1 MANIASTPK
10 FVWLLPL
17 VVGICA
23 LMVLPGGSVL
33 GSPALS
39 TTTLGATGGHSAE
52 AVGPTVALAP
62 SSHSMAPAGAPS
74 ASPLSGLPPS
84 LSHVPWVQSLTHTGP
99 TTRPLTSLPNLAI
112 LKDPPTATGQPVNP
126 FYVAQPAPLGLGDFG
141 LGATTYSYN
150 VSRFLGQVTL
160 QAPPNVTDPGS
171 LGLVE
176 PSGQADGNVGS
187 MYEWG
192 LQLNTV
198 ATNISIPGSDQGFFW
213 TQNVVNWNDTGIH
226 FVDDTFNL
234 TSATQNPFY
243 IAPGTIYSACHTSGA
258 GIDSILATYGGVF
271 QCVGGTIPVSPASY
285 PVTVQ
290 LFNSASVNAQGRTQV
305 TYGYRITEAGTGTTF
320 SGVSDNVVFNNPSAP
335 IAPANQPG
343 FTVDGWAPSPA
354 GLFRDA
360 EIVLVGDIGGDNSV
374 FRAINGSVNL
384 EYSNAS
390 SGGFRSVPSAYNFG
404 GDTGETSTGIAD
416 YWTPSHTLEINQGP
430 AMLYGLWNAA
440 PWASV
445 KSGDIHFGGSI
456 SPSYGFVFVSNTH
469 AILDPW
475 GTGARDNMS
484 WVPTTNAGTF
494 STYLPP
500 VGGTWTSRY
509 FVQAFAAGYAEKN
522 GSTFNKSTA
531 VYNLHL
537 TSAPGSLNAPLYAFS
552 NAQASGLAL
561 AVTGSAAPP
570 YDFSNLVV
578 NLNFTFDHV
587 NDYGYPTFVVLM
599 TQGVTNPVYV
609 NNTWEGDDSAGG
621 NFFIYPFAAG
631 GSTGILVPAP
641 ATSTSVPYFTSGINI
656 FGGLADRITNQTAAA
671 EGYGLQ
677 VVLWGDTNAWVSNI
691 NSVLRGAGAW
701 VGDSTNTT
709 VVDVVATGGATGIT
723 DIGSTR
729 TQGSEIEAVGAG
741 SIGVEG
747 LTSSFGTFSEIFAY
761 DGAYGVSAGVDY
773 GASAAYDAYYYLPGT
788 TGMTVLGV
796 LASNDSFGANIT
808 LSQGTLIGNVYAALD
823 SIGVVT
829 DNAPSTW
836 VSDVTAVDHSTGVW
850 LFNSRQVHVS
860 SVAAWKHSDGVVV
873 SDSKHVSVSWVS
885 AWIHSTGVIVLD
897 STMVTISHVFAS
909 HYSLGVYV
917 DALSTKV
924 SISFVTAVDHST
936 GVVVV

>member
-1 MANIASTPK
+1 MANVASSSK
-10 FVWLLPL
+10 LVWLLPIVL
-17 VVGICA
+17 GICA
-23 LMVLPGGSVL
+23 LMVLPGGTVL
-33 GSPALS
+33 GSSAVSSLTLSPA
-39 TTTLGATGGHSAE
+39 GGHSAQ
-52 AVGPTVALAP
+52 AAGPSVDLAT
-62 SSHSMAPAGAPS
+62 SSVPLTSARATPATI
-74 ASPLSGLPPS
+74 LSGLPSS
-84 LSHVPWVQSLTHTGP
+84 LDRVPWIQSLTHTGP
-99 TTRPLTSLPNLAI
+99 ATRPLTSLPNLAI
-112 LKDPPTATGQPVNP
+112 LKDPPTANGQPVNP
-126 FYVAQPAPLGLGDFG
+126 FYVAQPAPLGVGDFG

-171 LGLVE
+171 AGLVE

-187 MYEWG
+187 MYEFG
-192 LQLNTV
+192 VQLNTV

-234 TSATQNPFY
+234 TSATQDPFY
-243 IAPGTIYSACHTSGA
+243 IAPGTIFSACHLNAA
-258 GIDSILATYGGVF
+258 GVDQVLVTYGGVF

-285 PVTVQ
+285 PVTLQ
-290 LFNSASVNAQGRTQV
+290 LINTASVNAQGRTQV
-305 TYGYRITEAGTGTTF
+305 TYGYRISEAGTGLTF
-320 SGVSDNVVFNNPSAP
+320 TGVASSVVFNNPAAP
-335 IAPANQPG
+335 TTPANKPG
-343 FTVDGWAPSPA
+343 FTVDGWAPTPV

-374 FRAINGSVNL
+374 FRSINGSVNL
-384 EYSNAS
+384 DYSNAS

-445 KSGDIHFGGSI
+445 HSGDIHFGGSI
-456 SPSYGFVFVSNTH
+456 SPNYGFVFVSNTH

-484 WVPTTNAGTF
+484 WLPTTNAGTF

-500 VGGTWTSRY
+500 VGAPWTSRY

-522 GSTFNKSTA
+522 GSTFNKSTS

-537 TSAPGSLNAPLYAFS
+537 TAAPGSLNAPLYAFS

-570 YDFSNLVV
+570 YDFNNLVV
-578 NLNFTFDHV
+578 NMNFTFDHV

-609 NNTWEGDDSAGG
+609 NNTYEGSDSAGG
-621 NFFIYPFAAG
+621 NFFIYPFAPS

-641 ATSTSVPYFTSGINI
+641 ATSTSVPFFTSGINI
-656 FGGLADRITNQTAAA
+656 FGGVNDRITNQTAAA

-677 VVLWGDTNAWVSNI
+677 IVLWGDSNAWVSNI
-691 NSVLRGAGAW
+691 NSLYRGAGVW
-701 VGDSTNTT
+701 VGDSSWTT
-709 VVDVVATGGATGIT
+709 VTDVVATTGGTGIT
-723 DIGSTR
+723 DIGSTH
-729 TQGSEIEAVGAG
+729 TTGSAIEVVGFG
-741 SIGVEG
+741 SLGVEG
-747 LTSSFGTFSEIFAY
+747 LTASFGTFSDILAT
-761 DGAYGVSAGVDY
+761 DGGTGVSTGADY
-773 GASAAYDAYYYLPGT
+773 GASAAYDSYYYLPGT
-788 TGMTVLGV
+788 TGMTVTGL
-796 LASNDSFGANIT
+796 LAANDSLGANLT
-808 LSQGTLIGNVYAALD
+808 LSQGSTFSDVYVVID
-823 SIGVVT
+823 SDGVVT
-829 DNAPSTW
+829 DNAPMTAISQ
-836 VSDVTAVDHSTGVW
+836 VTAVDHSTGVW
-850 LFNSRQVHVS
+850 LFNSRHVDVS
-860 SVAAWKHSDGVVV
+860 AVAAWKHSEGVIV
-873 SDSKHVSVSWVS
+873 SDSKQVHVAWVS
-885 AWIHSTGVIVLD
+885 AWKHSTGVIVLD
-897 STMVTISHVFAS
+897 STMVSISHVFAS

-924 SISFVTAVDHST
+924 TISFVTAVDHST
-936 GVVVV
+936 GVLII